1 LFELQA
7 ALSNNPMVIPCF
19 GQMTK
24 RTGIFKRGVLERNK
38 APVTVYLVMLVM
50 LQWEVENS

>member
-1 LFELQA
+1 
-7 ALSNNPMVIPCF
+7 MVVPCF
-19 GQMTK
+19 GQMIK
-24 RTGIFKRGVLERNK
+24 RTGIFERGVLERNK